1 MHSPIEL
8 YLGQLRAKLEKRF
21 DSECA
26 DQLLSEIRAHLTDS
40 SAELQEEGVERLE
53 AERVSISRFGA
64 PERAAFL
71 LPLGQQFGTGDRY
84 WGKGAFWIAIAA
96 ALGLTWYAFSPL
108 GGSSTSEAI
117 LRPIMTLVL
126 MFYAYASWRARS
138 FAMVK
143 HSAVVVGLIV
153 MLTSLVRVQ
162 VADPSVQ
169 EVVRGSYDGVYAELG
184 AESGTF
190 GLGLTHLPLADLG
203 KPFEN
208 FKMSVPDSPPST
220 LPPSRARDE
229 AIARNGP
236 AIPGMAPLSEE
247 SWKLGGN
254 GALPEVSQLLL
265 SWLFLILMTNAAV
278 CWIGCLEHEQK
289 GGVSLVQ

>member
-1 MHSPIEL
+1 VHSPIEL
-8 YLGQLRAKLEKRF
+8 YLGQLRAKLERRF

-26 DQLLSEIRAHLTDS
+26 DQLLSEIRAHLADS
-40 SAELQEEGVERLE
+40 TAELQDEGVERLE

-84 WGKGAFWIAIAA
+84 WGRGAFWIAIVV
-96 ALGLTWYAFSPL
+96 ALGLTWYAFSPF
-108 GGSSTSEAI
+108 GGRPVSEDNF
-117 LRPIMTLVL
+117 RPVTTLLL
-126 MFYAYASWRARS
+126 MFYAYACWRARS

-143 HSAVVVGLIV
+143 HSAIVVGLIV
-153 MLTSLVRVQ
+153 MVTSLVRIQ
-162 VADPSVQ
+162 VVDPSIR
-169 EVVRGSYDGVYAELG
+169 EVAGGAYEGVYAELG
-184 AESGTF
+184 NSGSF
-190 GLGLTHLPLADLG
+190 GIGLSNLPFADLG

-208 FKMSVPDSPPST
+208 LKMSVPDSAPPT
-220 LPPSRARDE
+220 LAPSKPRGDE
-229 AIARNGP
+229 TSSKGL

-247 SWKLGGN
+247 SWELTGN

-289 GGVSLVQ
+289 GGVSLIQ

>member
-8 YLGQLRAKLEKRF
+8 YLGQLRAKLERRF

-26 DQLLSEIRAHLTDS
+26 DQLLSEIRAHLADAT
-40 SAELQEEGVERLE
+40 AELQDEGIDRLE

-84 WGKGAFWIAIAA
+84 WGIGAFWIAIVV
-96 ALGLTWYAFSPL
+96 ALGLTWYAFSPF
-108 GGSSTSEAI
+108 GGRPNSEDG
-117 LRPIMTLVL
+117 LRPAMTLML
-126 MFYAYASWRARS
+126 MLYAYACWRARS

-153 MLTSLVRVQ
+153 MITSLARVQ
-162 VADPSVQ
+162 AVDPSIQ
-169 EVVRGSYDGVYAELG
+169 EVAGASHERVFAELG
-184 AESGTF
+184 PNSGAIGF
-190 GLGLTHLPLADLG
+190 GLSNLPLADLG

-208 FKMSVPDSPPST
+208 FRMSVPDSPLAPSK
-220 LPPSRARDE
+220 LREE
-229 AIARNGP
+229 ANRGTGLT
-236 AIPGMAPLSEE
+236 IPGMAPLSDE
-247 SWKLGGN
+247 SWKLAGN

>member
-1 MHSPIEL
+1 MSSPIEL

-26 DQLLSEIRAHLTDS
+26 DQLLSEIRAHLADS
-40 SAELQEEGVERLE
+40 AAELEDDGVERTE
-53 AERVSISRFGA
+53 AERVSVSRFGA
-64 PERAAFL
+64 PERAVFL

-84 WGKGAFWIAIAA
+84 WGWGAFGIAIVV
-96 ALGLTWYAFSPL
+96 ALGLTWYAFRPF
-108 GGSSTSEAI
+108 GGRPFDQEG
-117 LRPIMTLVL
+117 LRPAMTLLL

-153 MLTSLVRVQ
+153 MATSLVRHQ
-162 VADPSVQ
+162 VADPSIR
-169 EVVRGSYDGVYAELG
+169 EVAGGSYEGVYAELSIG
-184 AESGTF
+184 SSLF
-190 GLGLTHLPLADLG
+190 PIADLG
-203 KPFEN
+203 KPYEN
-208 FKMSVPDSPPST
+208 STISVPDSAPLTTPSDPRPDRT
-220 LPPSRARDE
+220 GMKRFSV
-229 AIARNGP
+229 
-236 AIPGMAPLSEE
+236 PGMAPINE
-247 SWKLGGN
+247 SSWSLAGQ

>member
-1 MHSPIEL
+1 MSSPIEL

-26 DQLLSEIRAHLTDS
+26 DQLLCEIRTHLSDS
-40 SAELQEEGVERLE
+40 AAELEEDGVERIE
-53 AERVSISRFGA
+53 AERVSVSRFGA

-84 WGKGAFWIAIAA
+84 WGRGAFWIASLV
-96 ALGLTWYAFSPL
+96 ALGLTWYAFSPF
-108 GGSSTSEAI
+108 GSRPISLEG
-117 LRPIMTLVL
+117 LRPIMTLLL
-126 MFYAYASWRARS
+126 MFYAYACWRARS

-153 MLTSLVRVQ
+153 MVTSLVRLQ
-162 VADPSVQ
+162 VVDPSLR
-169 EVVRGSYDGVYAELG
+169 EVAGASFEGVHVELG
-184 AESGTF
+184 NSSESFGF
-190 GLGLTHLPLADLG
+190 GLSTLPLADLG
-203 KPFEN
+203 KPHDI
-208 FKMSVPDSPPST
+208 FKTTVPDSSQSLGPQ
-220 LPPSRARDE
+220 LPQRQASEHQRSS
-229 AIARNGP
+229 
-236 AIPGMAPLSEE
+236 IPGMAPLSEQ
-247 SWKLGGN
+247 SWPLAGN

>member
-1 MHSPIEL
+1 VHSPIEL

-26 DQLLSEIRAHLTDS
+26 DQLLSEIRAHLIDS
-40 SAELQEEGVERLE
+40 SAELQDEGVERLE

-84 WGKGAFWIAIAA
+84 WGKGAFWIAIFA
-96 ALGLTWYAFSPL
+96 ALGLTWYAFSPS
-108 GGSSTSEAI
+108 GERPFSEDV
-117 LRPIMTLVL
+117 LRSVMTLAL
-126 MFYAYASWRARS
+126 LFYAYACWRARS

-143 HSAVVVGLIV
+143 HSAVAVGLIV
-153 MLTSLVRVQ
+153 MLTSLVRVK

-169 EVVRGSYDGVYAELG
+169 EVVRGSYGGAVAELSFDTG
-184 AESGTF
+184 AFGF
-190 GLGLTHLPLADLG
+190 GLSNLPLADLG
-203 KPFEN
+203 KPYEN
-208 FKMSVPDSPPST
+208 LKMSVPDSPASSAAPNKT
-220 LPPSRARDE
+220 RDE
-229 AIARNGP
+229 AVAGKNL

-247 SWKLGGN
+247 SWKLGAG